1 MSSPKNINQK
11 FNELKFIL
19 KNKDK
24 HSIKMDA
31 HGGYSILFIYPP
43 EEEKSY
49 LKKIEKKYPD
59 ADFIDI
65 ARMFVEFIDSI
76 GYDDFIETYEE
87 YSSEPEKLFKSSLS
101 ESDFFTYILNE
112 IEKAGEGGKMPILV
126 RTGALYGTGIEN
138 INIMDSKIVHELPMP
153 LIIMYPA
160 TVGGDNKLKYL
171 NFKPASDYRA
181 VVIF

>member
-11 FNELKFIL
+11 FSELKFIL

-43 EEEKSY
+43 AEEKTY
-49 LKKIEKKYPD
+49 LKEIKKRYPD
-59 ADFIDI
+59 AYFIDL
-65 ARMFVEFIDSI
+65 AAMFVKFIDSI
-76 GYDDFIETYEE
+76 GYDDFIETYAE

-112 IEKAGEGGKMPILV
+112 IEKAGKDEKIPILV

-138 INIMDSKIVHELPMP
+138 INIMDSNIVHDLPMP
-153 LIIMYPA
+153 LVIMYPA

-181 VVIF
+181 VVVF